1 MTAHRHSIRIGLGL
15 LAAVLLTA
23 GVPAQQGPSQA
34 ELNDAAND
42 ADNWLH
48 TNHDYGGQRFV
59 DLDQIT
65 PDNVG
70 TLQRQCVYEPG
81 YQGPF
86 ETNPLVRN
94 GTMYL
99 TAGIATMAIDAVTC
113 DVVWRHD
120 WEPRSRG
127 GFPMQRGVALK
138 DGIVVR
144 GTSDSHL
151 LALDAATG
159 ELLWEVL
166 AANPER
172 GEAFTMPPMIFED
185 LVIIGPCC
193 SETGVR
199 GWVGGFR
206 LEDGTQAWRFNTVP
220 EPGEP
225 GAETWSDPG
234 NHFVGGGAV
243 WTPFALDPETA
254 RVYIP
259 VANPAP
265 DFWSEVREGSNL
277 YTGSM
282 VVLDARSGELQWYYQ
297 AVPHDLHDWDQTQAS
312 PLFSTTVNGQERKVV
327 TTVGKDGILHVL
339 DRETEEHL
347 YEVPV
352 TRRENTSAPITIEGT
367 RACPGVTGGV
377 EWNGPAYNPRL
388 NALFV
393 PAVDWCAVFK
403 RAEELEYIQGR
414 LYLGG
419 QFILDD
425 MTDARGVLTALDA
438 STGVTRWRYDSETP
452 MVAALTTTA
461 TGLVFTGELTGHFLA
476 LDGDDGEVLFRDDL
490 GVSIHGGVVSYAV
503 DGRQYVA
510 VVAGNTSGLWPTV
523 RDQGRVVVY
532 TLPR

>member
-1 MTAHRHSIRIGLGL
+1 MRRTTPTTGCTR
-15 LAAVLLTA
+15 TTTT
-23 GVPAQQGPSQA
+23 
-34 ELNDAAND
+34 AAND
-42 ADNWLH
+42 SSTSIRSHRTTWE
-48 TNHDYGGQRFV
+48 
-59 DLDQIT
+59 
-65 PDNVG
+65 

-99 TAGIATMAIDAVTC
+99 TAGTATMAIDAVTC
-113 DVVWRHD
+113 EVVWRHD
-120 WEPRSRG
+120 WEPRTRG

-243 WTPFALDPETA
+243 WTPFALDPRDRA
-254 RVYIP
+254 RVH
-259 VANPAP
+259 
-265 DFWSEVREGSNL
+265 SGREPGPGL
-277 YTGSM
+277 
-282 VVLDARSGELQWYYQ
+282 L
-297 AVPHDLHDWDQTQAS
+297 
-312 PLFSTTVNGQERKVV
+312 ER
-327 TTVGKDGILHVL
+327 G
-339 DRETEEHL
+339 
-347 YEVPV
+347 P
-352 TRRENTSAPITIEGT
+352 RREQP
-367 RACPGVTGGV
+367 
-377 EWNGPAYNPRL
+377 
-388 NALFV
+388 
-393 PAVDWCAVFK
+393 
-403 RAEELEYIQGR
+403 
-414 LYLGG
+414 LY
-419 QFILDD
+419 
-425 MTDARGVLTALDA
+425 R
-438 STGVTRWRYDSETP
+438 
-452 MVAALTTTA
+452 
-461 TGLVFTGELTGHFLA
+461 
-476 LDGDDGEVLFRDDL
+476 
-490 GVSIHGGVVSYAV
+490 V
-503 DGRQYVA
+503 DGRARRA
-510 VVAGNTSGLWPTV
+510 VG
-523 RDQGRVVVY
+523 
-532 TLPR
+532 